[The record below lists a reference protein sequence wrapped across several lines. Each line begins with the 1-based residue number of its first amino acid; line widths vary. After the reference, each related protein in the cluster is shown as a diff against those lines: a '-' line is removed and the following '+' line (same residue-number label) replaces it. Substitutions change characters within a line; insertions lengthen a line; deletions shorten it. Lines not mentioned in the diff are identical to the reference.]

1 MKEFIQIRV
10 YEAVE
15 RYQRELEGLRRDN
28 DELVEQALSLQHKAD
43 RDSRE
48 TEAIKKLMRDRE
60 EDARRR
66 VDAAERK

>member
-1 MKEFIQIRV
+1 
-10 YEAVE
+10 
-15 RYQRELEGLRRDN
+15 
-28 DELVEQALSLQHKAD
+28 VEQALSLQHKAD